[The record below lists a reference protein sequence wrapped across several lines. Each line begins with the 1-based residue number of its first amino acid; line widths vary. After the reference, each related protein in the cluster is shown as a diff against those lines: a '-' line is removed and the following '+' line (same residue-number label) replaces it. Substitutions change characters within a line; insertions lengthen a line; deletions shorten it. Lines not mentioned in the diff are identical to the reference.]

1 MKFVNFALAAGV
13 LLCLQIQP
21 ADAKRMTF
29 ISTSNGGN
37 CNECEF
43 IVADGDIAIDSVD
56 DFREVGGAR
65 VLINSKGGSLEG
77 AIALGEEFRRR
88 GVDVSVYKAEQRAG
102 SSFYDEMPSGEC
114 LSACVYAFF
123 GGVKRE
129 VRDGSTLGIHAFAGD
144 IAETNVDAP
153 VYTRLELTA
162 VQRLTGV
169 LLEYTQRMGI
179 DPLVIDW
186 AAKQDNSG
194 MRILTG
200 DEMRQLRIVW
210 NPIRA
215 LPLRLEPYK
224 SGVLARTETAD
235 TSGKVT
241 LVCVGRDLRLVFSSE
256 LPPPTEGPWT
266 IDGIGNRESD
276 SMTLTLKTNE
286 DEFGELVDATYKFSQ
301 DGNIGFATITVD
313 RALLTQLVSAKL
325 VDIAIGVTRGARLSP
340 LIRFPTDNLQ
350 QLASLLGRNC
360 I

>member
-1 MKFVNFALAAGV
+1 MKFVKFALAAGV

-29 ISTSNGGN
+29 VSTSNGGN

-88 GVDVSVYKAEQRAG
+88 GVVVSVYKAEQRAG
-102 SSFYDEMPSGEC
+102 SSVYDEEPGGEC

-123 GGVKRE
+123 GGEKRE

-200 DEMRQLRIVW
+200 DEMRLLRIVW
-210 NPIRA
+210 DPVRA

-224 SGVLARTETAD
+224 NGVLARTETAD

-241 LVCVGRDLRLVFSSE
+241 FVCVGRDLRLVFASE
-256 LPPPTEGPWT
+256 LPPPSPGLGKV
-266 IDGIGNRESD
+266 DGIGNRDSD
-276 SMTLTLKTNE
+276 SMTLALKADE
-286 DEFGELVDATYKFSQ
+286 DDFGDWVDTTYKFSQ
-301 DGNIGFATITVD
+301 DGNIGFATIEID
-313 RALLTQLVSAKL
+313 RGLLSQIVEAKL
-325 VDIAIGVTRGARLSP
+325 VDISIGQTRGAKQSV
-340 LIRFPTDNLQ
+340 LIRFPTDNLEQ
-350 QLASLLGRNC
+350 IASLLGRNC

>member
-1 MKFVNFALAAGV
+1 MKFVKFALAAGV

-21 ADAKRMTF
+21 ADAKRITF
-29 ISTSNGGN
+29 VSTSNGGN

-102 SSFYDEMPSGEC
+102 SSFYDEKPSGEC

-200 DEMRQLRIVW
+200 DEMRLLRIVW
-210 NPIRA
+210 DPIRA

-224 SGVLARTETAD
+224 NGVLARTETAD

-241 LVCVGRDLRLVFSSE
+241 LVCVGRDLRLVFSSD
-256 LPPPTEGPWT
+256 LPPPTSGLGR
-266 IDGIGNRESD
+266 IDGIGNRDSD
-276 SMTLTLKTNE
+276 TMTLDLKADE
-286 DEFGELVDATYKFSQ
+286 DDFGNWVDATYKFSQ
-301 DGNIGFATITVD
+301 HGNVGFATIKVD
-313 RALLTQLVSAKL
+313 KTLLADLVKAKF
-325 VDIAIGVTRGARLSP
+325 INISIGDTRGALENA
-340 LIRFPTDNLQ
+340 LITFPTQNLEQ
-350 QLASLLGRNC
+350 IASLIKRNC
-360 I
+360 V

>member
-1 MKFVNFALAAGV
+1 MNYKTAAFIAFVFV
-13 LLCLQIQP
+13 CIQP
-21 ADAKRMTF
+21 LQANAQRMTF

-37 CNECEF
+37 CNDCEF

-56 DFREVGGAR
+56 DFRGVDGNK
-65 VLINSKGGSLEG
+65 VVINSKGGSLEG

-88 GVDVSVYKAEQRAG
+88 GIKIAVAKAEKREG
-102 SSFYDEMPSGEC
+102 EPYFDEILEGEC

-123 GGVKRE
+123 GGVERE
-129 VRDGSTLGIHAFAGD
+129 VRDSASLGIHAFAGD
-144 IAETNVDAP
+144 VGQADVTAP
-153 VYTRLELTA
+153 IYSRLELTA

-200 DEMRQLRIVW
+200 DEMRSLRIIW

-224 SGVLARTETAD
+224 NGLLARSETAD
-235 TSGKVT
+235 SSGKVT
-241 LVCVGRDLRLVFSSE
+241 LVCVGKELRLVFSTE
-256 LPPPTEGPWT
+256 LPPPTEGPWI
-266 IDGIGNRESD
+266 IDGIGNRGSD
-276 SMTLTLKTNE
+276 SMTLTPKANE
-286 DEFGELVDATYKFSQ
+286 DDFGEWIDVTYKFSQ
-301 DGNIGFATITVD
+301 DGNIGFATTKVD
-313 RALLTQLVSAKL
+313 TSLLKRL
-325 VDIAIGVTRGARLSP
+325 VDAKFVDISIGNTRGAREFSLV
-340 LIRFPTDNLQ
+340 RFPTDNLQ
-350 QLASLLGRNC
+350 QIARLLSKNC